1 MTNPKAPAKAPATT
15 KETMSNEVWVRWKD
29 SISNDWLFDK
39 VVGLKDDSLITDLRK
54 AFAKQQE
61 PDIRPP
67 AAVTVRETEN
77 GETLKA
83 STKLAD
89 YFVPPADSVALPG
102 PGKSE
107 ETALFLTIPPRVP
120 SRKRAADY
128 VLDDIDTVVK
138 ALPSASSF
146 AHGQWASRSAD
157 DRLVYHRPNPNPSV
171 VPVELRL
178 PVFARFV
185 ENASKQ
191 NIVVSDETMR
201 SIEEFLSAM
210 CASFDNEDL
219 RASKARE
226 LLGTILGVTIN
237 KAAVLAGT
245 TDGSF
250 LSGGAH
256 VGFIMNLEVKN
267 ELGQGGGD
275 PFLQNW
281 NYQAK
286 FWADNRNFPGPH
298 ASFTVILSGPN
309 IGICGAITT
318 KSSAVQ
324 EWLTPLLPMN
334 VSPLSAKAA
343 AVVRVLAAL
352 RVGINELRALASVP
366 TSVPEVPCIELAD
379 REERLEVVGP
389 LENRI
394 LLYHGRFGPQDV
406 VLKICRVYC
415 IDAHRALAENDMAPP
430 ILWHGEVAGWEV
442 VVMGF
447 IKSGSA
453 PSDTDGM
460 KKVIELLHKSGFV
473 HGDARRSNFLFG
485 ENGKPYLIDFD
496 TSGKIGHT
504 YYQPFLNPN
513 IDWPGQAGSP
523 VLPQHDFEMLESL

>member
-1 MTNPKAPAKAPATT
+1 
-15 KETMSNEVWVRWKD
+15 MSNEVWVRWKD
-29 SISNDWLFDK
+29 ARTGEWLADTVNELRNDAEIK
-39 VVGLKDDSLITDLRK
+39 DLRK

-61 PDIRPP
+61 PDIRRP
-67 AAVTVRETEN
+67 AAVAVRETEN

-83 STKLAD
+83 STKLSN
-89 YFVPPADSVALPG
+89 YFLDSEALPG

-107 ETALFLTIPPRVP
+107 ETALFLTLPPKES
-120 SRKRAADY
+120 SRKRAAD
-128 VLDDIDTVVK
+128 VLDDIDTVLK

-146 AHGQWASRSAD
+146 AHGQWAIRTAD
-157 DRLVYHRPNPNPSV
+157 YRLIYHRPNPNPSV
-171 VPVELRL
+171 VPIELRL

-191 NIVVSDETMR
+191 NMAVSDETMR

-210 CASFDNEDL
+210 CASFDNKDL

-237 KAAVLAGT
+237 KAAVQAGT

-256 VGFIMNLEVKN
+256 VGYIMNLEVQN

-324 EWLTPLLPMN
+324 EWLTSLLPLN
-334 VSPLSAKAA
+334 VSPMSAKAA
-343 AVVRVLAAL
+343 AIVRVLAAL
-352 RVGINELRALASVP
+352 RVGISELRALATVP
-366 TSVPEVPCIELAD
+366 TSVPEVPCIELAGTD
-379 REERLEVVGP
+379 ERLEVLGP

-394 LLYHGRFGPQDV
+394 LLFRGRFGPHDV

-415 IDAHRALAENDMAPP
+415 VHAHRALAENDMAPP
-430 ILWHGEVAGWEV
+430 ILWHGEVAGWKA
-442 VVMGF
+442 VVMAYVN
-447 IKSGSA
+447 SGSA
-453 PSDTDGM
+453 PSDTYGM
-460 KKVIELLHKSGFV
+460 KKVLEVLRKSGFF
-473 HGDARRSNFLFG
+473 HGDARRSNFLCG
-485 ENGKPYLIDFD
+485 QNGKPYLIDFD
-496 TSGKIGHT
+496 TSGRIGHT

-523 VLPQHDFEMLESL
+523 ILPEHDFEMLASL